1 MKSSQATIPAW
12 VLTIVFLLLSAS
24 GFAQQCTKR
33 SALVADSDVFD
44 SPPSYVTG
52 SGWRGH
58 IEVRLSAGT
67 AVYICRQTQ
76 VDFGFSSKTWVQ
88 IAYRSGSQWPTYG
101 WVISDALR
109 TSSTAPLNFPS
120 LAFLIPAA
128 HADTGPTAD
137 TNENQLPETP
147 PAVPP
152 LTSNASAGG
161 SVGNMSLGSAD
172 LFNLYIPLFVAMIL
186 GMFAKVVV
194 DLLDTWDKGILWGHL
209 RNGIIAILVSPI
221 VFLGLLTAGQ
231 FSGSTQTFVVLALL
245 AFQNGFFWQTVL
257 KRDSDRTGERT
268 ILAGKRGR

>member
-1 MKSSQATIPAW
+1 MKSSYATIPAW
-12 VLTIVFLLLSAS
+12 VLTIVFLLLPAS
-24 GFAQQCTKR
+24 GFAQQCAKR
-33 SALVADSDVFD
+33 TALVADSDVFE

-58 IEVRLSAGT
+58 IEVRLPAGT
-67 AVYICRQTQ
+67 AVFICRQTQ
-76 VDFGFSSKTWVQ
+76 VDLGFSSKTWVQ
-88 IAYRSGSQWPTYG
+88 IAYRSGPQWPKYG

-109 TSSTAPLNFPS
+109 TSSIVPFHFPP
-120 LAFLIPAA
+120 LAFLISTA
-128 HADTGPTAD
+128 HADTGATGVAND
-137 TNENQLPETP
+137 NQLPETP
-147 PAVPP
+147 PAIPP
-152 LTSNASAGG
+152 PTATAGS
-161 SVGNMSLGSAD
+161 SVGDMSLGSAD
-172 LFNLYIPLFVAMIL
+172 LFNLYVPLFVAMIL

-209 RNGIIAILVSPI
+209 RNGIIALLVSPI

-268 ILAGKRGR
+268 IMLGKRAR